1 MTLFTMRTLRDQKI
15 TFFVDHNEQSLI
27 MYIDD
32 DKKLVLTSIGEIANF
47 RYLCT
52 EAIDLL
58 KEGKIND

>member
-1 MTLFTMRTLRDQKI
+1 
-15 TFFVDHNEQSLI
+15 